1 MRTADLSA
9 YKSFGAVVITN
20 QPANVSVEEGRPA
33 TFTSGAN
40 GVDGTLPYAYQ
51 WYRDGVAISGATGVS
66 YTLNNTALTD
76 TGVKFYYVVSNAFSS
91 AASSNAVLTVNKD
104 VAKPAV
110 ASAGSIL
117 TNAITV
123 VFSEPVEQ
131 ASATT
136 VANYQLQTV
145 AGASVEVTGATL
157 ASDNKTVNLVTASLT
172 TAAEYK
178 VLVSNVKDQAATPN
192 VMADYTSPLFKA
204 HNFEHFERINNNQ
217 SYSAL
222 PVGNQMRIVG
232 GGADIWGTADQ
243 FVYLYKQVTG
253 NFDFIVK
260 GESLV
265 NSDVWAKMG
274 PMARESTA
282 PGSRHVFLAVTP
294 QAGNN
299 YYSAQ
304 GRPGTGVASVSDILE
319 NRYQGIY
326 RPAASYPNSWL
337 RLQRIGS
344 VFYEYTST
352 NGINWRLIYSND
364 TQGELEGAMP
374 DSILVGLAVTS
385 HTTGATTEAVL
396 SGFAEVPRVPLSV
409 ATPPQSQTVP
419 ENRPV
424 TFTVA
429 AAGSQPYIY
438 EWLRNGTPIDGAT
451 NVTLT
456 IAETPF
462 ADNGA
467 LISCRISNGYGETV
481 TSAVAVLTVVQDTV
495 RPTFRMGQLPRITI
509 SPDQVVL
516 LFSEFMDPTSAQNI
530 ANYTIA
536 TDTGSLSV
544 LSAAL
549 GADRRT
555 VTLTTVA
562 QTAGKTYTI
571 TVNNVTDIAATPNPV
586 APNSKDFFFYAGT
599 AGKFVQRA
607 DGYVVME
614 AENATRIT
622 PATDGDEWEFRN
634 SPAGYS
640 GIGYVVVPNGR
651 GGGNPGTGAHLE
663 FDIEF
668 NRTGVHTVWVRGWN
682 ENTATAGSDD
692 SVYVGFDAVAVG
704 TGNQASLS
712 GFPASGWVWRSD
724 RQEGTDPVTINVTTV
739 GLHTLNIWHR
749 EDGTLV
755 DKLII
760 QPPPAG
766 TSGTAAPA
774 AATANS
780 GLGQIE
786 TQDYLATP
794 PVAPTVSISSP
805 ANNQVFAANSSIP
818 ITAGITAPSQIALVE
833 FLSGTSILGQVTAI
847 PYSLTVPNVPEGI
860 YNYTVRVTD
869 VLGYIVTSSAV
880 RVVVD
885 STKPVMQA
893 LASSFDG
900 SVIGVLFREPV
911 AGLDAVTAANV
922 ANYTINGGAIAVTSA
937 RLEPDNV
944 TVTLVPATPVSG
956 QFTVKAENVADMG
969 FGPNVMAA
977 TTLTGN
983 VVVSALIARDVGT
996 PNTNN
1001 PALFTDPV
1009 MPGFTLAINATDFYI
1024 GAGGHD
1030 IWDAADGFHFLYQ
1043 EKTGDFD
1050 VWARVESLTRPNEWA
1065 KASLMVREDLDGGS
1079 RNAVVLT
1086 APTTGQNLI
1095 NFQWRDVK
1103 NAASASLATAQRPT
1117 PTPIPNCWL
1126 RLQRSGNVISG
1137 YWGTNGTTWTVLT
1150 NYTPTAVYPA
1160 KTYVGLAVTSHNNTS
1175 GLANTVR
1182 TVLRDIRGFDLPVAP
1197 PTSPTLQAK
1206 QVGTNVEI
1214 SWTSE
1219 SNKIVLQSSANLLP
1233 ANWQPVGITPAV
1245 NGNVY
1250 TVQVP
1255 ISGTPQFFRAV
1266 AP

>member
-1 MRTADLSA
+1 M
-9 YKSFGAVVITN
+9 
-20 QPANVSVEEGRPA
+20 
-33 TFTSGAN
+33 
-40 GVDGTLPYAYQ
+40 DGTLPCAYQ

-495 RPTFRMGQLPRITI
+495 RPTFRMGNCRITI

-530 ANYTIA
+530 ANYDRDRYRLA
-536 TDTGSLSV
+536 VCPQCCVGSGSPDGHLNHSGSNCGQDLHDHGQQRDGYRGYPESCCPEQQRLLLLS
-544 LSAAL
+544 
-549 GADRRT
+549 
-555 VTLTTVA
+555 
-562 QTAGKTYTI
+562 
-571 TVNNVTDIAATPNPV
+571 
-586 APNSKDFFFYAGT
+586 GT
-599 AGKFVQRA
+599 AASSSSGLT
-607 DGYVVME
+607 VMSSW
-614 AENATRIT
+614 RPRMRHIT
-622 PATDGDEWEFRN
+622 PATDGDEWEFETVQRLFGHWLRGAQR
-634 SPAGYS
+634 P
-640 GIGYVVVPNGR
+640 
-651 GGGNPGTGAHLE
+651 GGGNSGTGAHLGV
-663 FDIEF
+663 DIEF

-1219 SNKIVLQSSANLLP
+1219 SNKIVLQSSAKLLP